1 MAQRKLFE
9 FLEHV
14 SDAYIAAYGRT
25 LEEAFENAAVAMFN
39 VMTDTEAI
47 LPKNQEQ
54 IEVLGEDEY
63 ALLYNWLE
71 RLLIKFET
79 ENSLYSKFKVKSIE
93 QVPRGYRLTAI
104 IWGEPYNP
112 ERHPSK
118 TGIKAVTYHQ
128 MEIIKQPG
136 YVVVKVLFDI

>member
-1 MAQRKLFE
+1 MAPRKLFE

-14 SDAYIAAYGRT
+14 SDAYVAAYGKT
-25 LEEAFENAAVAMFN
+25 LEEAFENVAVAMFN
-39 VMTDTEAI
+39 VMTDTRTVS
-47 LPKNQEQ
+47 PKNQEQ
-54 IEVLGEDEY
+54 IEITGEDEY

-71 RLLIKFET
+71 SLLVKFET
-79 ENSLYSKFKVKSIE
+79 ENSLYSKFKVKLIK
-93 QVPRGYRLTAI
+93 QVPSGYHLTAI

-136 YVVVKVLFDI
+136 NVVVKVLFDI